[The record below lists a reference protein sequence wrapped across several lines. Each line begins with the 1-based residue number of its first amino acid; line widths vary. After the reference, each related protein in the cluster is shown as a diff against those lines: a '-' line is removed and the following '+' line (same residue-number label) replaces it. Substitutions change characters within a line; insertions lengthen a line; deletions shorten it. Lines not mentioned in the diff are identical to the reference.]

1 MRLSIPRNFPPTNKM
16 KKLPPLKF
24 TFFITVCMFFAGC
37 DSPKLKPPR
46 EDSTQENQEMAGGA
60 KKIDREFARELAREF
75 GREFAIEFARQMKG
89 SSSPVN
95 LDFVKDINVTKSS
108 EGLLSGG
115 GKVHPLLAHC
125 SEDVLEFY
133 QKHPDCFSIS
143 SIDNLPEDLKW
154 MDGSDEQEFAS
165 PKAKKGGTWEVFMRD
180 FPRTLRTIGPDANG
194 AFRSYLLDYNVI
206 SLVHAHP
213 NSDGYYPGLA
223 KSWAVGKDGRTVY
236 FKLDPQAKYS
246 DGEKVKASD
255 FFFFFYF
262 MRSKHIQAPWYN
274 DFYGKDKFQ
283 KVTLYDKETL
293 SITFYKAK
301 PDVVERVSI
310 RAKPEHFYEE
320 LDGEFLSKYQWNPE
334 PTTGAYVA
342 LPENVDKG
350 KSVTLV
356 RQNDWWADQK
366 RFFRYRFNP
375 QKIKVSVIRDYN
387 KAFEVFLK
395 GGVDMFGLAKTEFWY
410 DKLPNN
416 NKLVQNGY
424 LSKVT
429 FFNQTPPPSYALR
442 INSQKPPFD
451 DLNIRIGFHHAMN
464 FDMVLEKIFRG
475 DFVRMNTVA
484 DGYGGRSHPTLR
496 AREFS
501 IEKALEH
508 FAKAGF
514 KERGGDGI
522 LINSSGQRL
531 SIELLTGYR
540 HFEDVLVVLKEQ
552 AKKAGLEL
560 KLKVLEPT
568 AAWKAANEKNHQVI
582 FSAFNV
588 FVELFPRFWEP
599 FHSDNA
605 YQEVGDLK
613 FEEDG
618 SLKLNLTTK
627 VSTNNFTQTAVR
639 EIDHLINEYRDE
651 EDLGRISEMAHQLS
665 QMIHDHAVWVPAWKK
680 PWLRIGHWN
689 WVKFPEDWGPKE
701 TRDYEEFQVFWI
713 DQSEKEKILKA
724 MEAGESVTDKPTVR
738 VYEKYKTN

>member
-1 MRLSIPRNFPPTNKM
+1 MRLSIPRNFPLTNNM

-24 TFFITVCMFFAGC
+24 PLFITVCMFFAGC

-46 EDSTQENQEMAGGA
+46 EDSNQENQEMAGGA
-60 KKIDREFARELAREF
+60 GKIDREFARELAREF

-236 FKLDPQAKYS
+236 FRLDPQAKYS

-283 KVTLYDKETL
+283 KVTLYDEETL

-375 QKIKVSVIRDYN
+375 EKIKVSVIRDYN

-484 DGYGGRSHPTLR
+484 DGYGARSHPTLR

-501 IEKALEH
+501 IEKALEY

-582 FSAFNV
+582 FSAFNS

-701 TRDYEEFQVFWI
+701 SRDYEEFQVFWI
-713 DQSEKEKILKA
+713 DETEKEKILKA

>member
-1 MRLSIPRNFPPTNKM
+1 
-16 KKLPPLKF
+16 
-24 TFFITVCMFFAGC
+24 
-37 DSPKLKPPR
+37 
-46 EDSTQENQEMAGGA
+46 MAGGA
-60 KKIDREFARELAREF
+60 GKIDREFARELAREF

-95 LDFVKDINVTKSS
+95 LDFVKDINVTKPS

-154 MDGSDEQEFAS
+154 LDGSDEQEFAS
-165 PKAKKGGTWEVFMRD
+165 SEAKKGGTWEVFMRD

-236 FKLDPQAKYS
+236 FRLDPQAKYS

-356 RQNDWWADQK
+356 RQNDWWADKK
-366 RFFRYRFNP
+366 RFFRYRYNP
-375 QKIKVSVIRDYN
+375 EKIKVSVIRDYN

-410 DKLPNN
+410 DKLPDNH
-416 NKLVQNGY
+416 KLVQNGY
-424 LSKVT
+424 LTKVT

-501 IEKALEH
+501 IEKALEY

-531 SIELLTGYR
+531 SVELLTGYR

-582 FSAFNV
+582 FSAFNS

-618 SLKLNLTTK
+618 SLKPNLTTK

-701 TRDYEEFQVFWI
+701 SRDYEEFQVFWI

-738 VYEKYKTN
+738 VYEKYKSN

>member
-1 MRLSIPRNFPPTNKM
+1 MRLSIPRNFPLTNKM

-24 TFFITVCMFFAGC
+24 PLFITVCMFFAGC

-46 EDSTQENQEMAGGA
+46 EDSNQENQEMAGGA
-60 KKIDREFARELAREF
+60 GKIDREFARELAREF

-236 FKLDPQAKYS
+236 FRLDPQAKYS

-375 QKIKVSVIRDYN
+375 EKIKVSVIRDYN

-484 DGYGGRSHPTLR
+484 DGYGARSHPTLR

-531 SIELLTGYR
+531 SVELLTGYR

-582 FSAFNV
+582 FSAFNS

-599 FHSDNA
+599 YHSDNA

-701 TRDYEEFQVFWI
+701 SRDYEEFQVFWI
-713 DQSEKEKILKA
+713 DETEKEKILKA

>member
-1 MRLSIPRNFPPTNKM
+1 MRLSIPRNFPLTNKM

-24 TFFITVCMFFAGC
+24 SLFITVCMFFAGC

-46 EDSTQENQEMAGGA
+46 EDSNQENQEMAGGA
-60 KKIDREFARELAREF
+60 EKIDREFARELAREF

-143 SIDNLPEDLKW
+143 SIDNLPENLKW
-154 MDGSDEQEFAS
+154 LDGSDEQEFAS
-165 PKAKKGGTWEVFMRD
+165 SEAKKGGTWEVFMRD

-236 FKLDPQAKYS
+236 FRLDPQAKYS

-375 QKIKVSVIRDYN
+375 EKIKVSVIRDYN

-501 IEKALEH
+501 IEKALEY

-514 KERGGDGI
+514 KKRGGDGI
-522 LINSSGQRL
+522 LVNSQDQRL

-582 FSAFNV
+582 FSAFNS

-599 FHSDNA
+599 YHSDNA

-618 SLKLNLTTK
+618 SLKPNLTTK

-701 TRDYEEFQVFWI
+701 SRDYEEFQVFWI